1 MKEKEQKTY
10 FGSIFYALIIYYD
23 SRFEAQREY
32 RGQLLKLLQSQQI
45 QNISSNDNSSIK
57 QAQFQLTFNLS
68 AVQTTFIHG
77 LSQLQI

>member
-10 FGSIFYALIIYYD
+10 FDSVFYALIIYYD
-23 SRFEAQREY
+23 SRFEAPKEY
-32 RGQLLKLLQSQQI
+32 RGQLLKLLQFQQI
-45 QNISSNDNSSIK
+45 QNISGNDISNVQ